1 MKTELVQILAHEL
14 FTPIT
19 TIQGT
24 AATLSVAG
32 GRLSSEEM
40 RELAGGV
47 ERAAGRLRRLVANIG
62 AVVSLE
68 REATLPTQAVPLRSI
83 VDAALGEFAAIEEGT
98 IETQVPDDLLAAE
111 VLAYPALAS
120 RALALVM
127 ENALDFRSGA
137 PVEVQAAGDED
148 QITLEVSDRGP
159 GIPADQRDR
168 IFELFTQ
175 VEWTSNRSHEG
186 LGIGLFLAKRIM
198 QAHGGRLD
206 LRDREGGGSTFVLA
220 FPRVGA
226 PLRRA

>member
-1 MKTELVQILAHEL
+1 ARCRPAPRSSRCRRTSIMPQSWRWSARGAIGYVIKGTGPDEIIAAVHGSIRGESNLSPQVTGQIMQELGRSLARAEELSTELVELNRMKTELVQILAHEL

-83 VDAALGEFAAIEEGT
+83 VDGALGGFAAIEEVT

-111 VLAYPALAS
+111 VLA
-120 RALALVM
+120 
-127 ENALDFRSGA
+127 
-137 PVEVQAAGDED
+137 
-148 QITLEVSDRGP
+148 
-159 GIPADQRDR
+159 
-168 IFELFTQ
+168 
-175 VEWTSNRSHEG
+175 
-186 LGIGLFLAKRIM
+186 
-198 QAHGGRLD
+198 
-206 LRDREGGGSTFVLA
+206 
-220 FPRVGA
+220 
-226 PLRRA
+226 